1 MKDKSKKVKPVKKI
15 KNKKENGIDRFFRS
29 MDHMIRTK
37 ISSNIQLELI
47 FTVAFCLIVSFLAY
61 NVTFNLSR
69 KVKERQ
75 FISYDQGISDISSS
89 ANEIAERMLND
100 LRYKKEEEITDD
112 MRETVRY
119 PSENN
124 PDTKQFNLKK
134 AMDNLISDFSRTRSL
149 NVMVAELN
157 GKIIYKTPNISEET
171 LDIFSMMKSV
181 YDIDYNNPYFQNQES
196 VHELTF
202 VYPMNFLG
210 NDIYLVIKDT
220 PVAEIETQTTSTYN
234 SSLSLFVGLLFFIA
248 GFLILTKNKMD
259 YIQALYNTV
268 KIMTTG
274 NLDYKAPVK
283 GNDELSHLAQSIN
296 VMAEEI
302 NKRME
307 EERKLEKAKQEL
319 ITNVSHDL
327 RTPLTSIIGYL
338 GLAKS
343 ENLSNEKKNDY
354 IQIAYSKS
362 ESLKMLI
369 SELFEYTKLQSPENK
384 PVLSLV
390 NLGDLLDQLVEEM
403 IPMAED
409 QGLHILK
416 SFGKKAVFLHVE
428 PQQIVR
434 VFENLISNA
443 IKYTHGIHPIEVELK
458 NVDSDGFTTVLV
470 KNAIEEIS
478 LEDTEKMFERFY
490 RLEKSRSSET
500 GGTGLGLAIAESI
513 VHSHQGEIFA
523 RKEGEKTLVIVVRLP
538 AKNIP

>member
-1 MKDKSKKVKPVKKI
+1 MKNKSKKVKSTSP
-15 KNKKENGIDRFFRS
+15 KKENGIDRFFS
-29 MDHMIRTK
+29 SIDQVIRTK

-47 FTVAFCLIVSFLAY
+47 FTVAFCLVVAFLAY

-75 FISYDQGISDISSS
+75 YISYDQGISDISAS

-100 LRYKKEEEITDD
+100 LRYKKEEEITEA

-119 PSENN
+119 ASENN
-124 PDTKQFNLKK
+124 PDAKQFNLKK
-134 AMDNLISDFSRTRSL
+134 AMENLITDFSRTRSL
-149 NVMVAELN
+149 KVMVARLD
-157 GKIIYKTPNISEET
+157 GKIIYSTNNVQEET
-171 LDIFSMMKSV
+171 LDIFSMMKSA
-181 YDIDYNNPYFQNQES
+181 YDINYNNPYYEDQES
-196 VHELTF
+196 INELTF
-202 VYPMNFLG
+202 VYPMNFLEE
-210 NDIYLVIKDT
+210 DIYLVIKDT
-220 PVAEIETQTTSTYN
+220 PIAEIDTQTTSTYN
-234 SSLSLFVGLLFFIA
+234 SSLSLLVGLFFFIA

-259 YIQALYNTV
+259 YIQELYNTV

-274 NLDYKAPVK
+274 NLEYKAPVK

-302 NKRME
+302 SKRIE

-327 RTPLTSIIGYL
+327 RTPLTSILGYL

-343 ENLSNEKKNDY
+343 ENLSLEKKNDY

-362 ESLKMLI
+362 ESLKVLI

-384 PVLSLV
+384 PTLSLV
-390 NLGDLLDQLVEEM
+390 NLADLLEQLVEEM
-403 IPMAED
+403 IPLAED
-409 QGLHILK
+409 KGLHIVK
-416 SFGKKAVFLHVE
+416 SFARKDVFLHVE

-443 IKYTHGIHPIEVELK
+443 IKYTHGIHPIEVVLK
-458 NVDSDGFTTVLV
+458 EVDQHGFTTVLV
-470 KNAIEEIS
+470 KNAIDEIS
-478 LEDTEKMFERFY
+478 DEDTQKMFERFY

-513 VHSHQGEIFA
+513 VHSHHGEIFA
-523 RKEGEKTLVIVVRLP
+523 EKENESTLVIVVRLP
-538 AKNIP
+538 AENMS

>member
-1 MKDKSKKVKPVKKI
+1 MKNKSRKVRNGNP
-15 KNKKENGIDRFFRS
+15 KKENGIDRFFRS

-47 FTVAFCLIVSFLAY
+47 FTVAFCLIVAFLAY

-69 KVKERQ
+69 QVKERQ

-100 LRYKKEEEITDD
+100 LRYKKEDDITDA

-119 PSENN
+119 ASENN
-124 PDTKQFNLKK
+124 PDAKQFNLNK

-149 NVMVAELN
+149 KVMVSKLDGN
-157 GKIIYKTPNISEET
+157 IIYKTNNVMEET

-181 YDIDYNNPYFQNQES
+181 YDIDYNNPYFENQES
-196 VHELTF
+196 VNELTF
-202 VYPMNFLG
+202 VYPMNFLEQ
-210 NDIYLVIKDT
+210 DIYLVIKDT
-220 PVAEIETQTTSTYN
+220 PIADIDTQTTSSYN
-234 SSLSLFVGLLFFIA
+234 SSLSLLMGLLFFIA
-248 GFLILTKNKMD
+248 GFMILTKNKMD
-259 YIQALYNTV
+259 YIQELYNTV

-274 NLDYKAPVK
+274 NLKVKAPVK

-302 NKRME
+302 SKRME

-362 ESLKMLI
+362 ESLKVLI

-403 IPMAED
+403 IPLAED
-409 QGLHILK
+409 MGLHIVK
-416 SFGKKAVFLHVE
+416 SFMKKDIFLHVE

-443 IKYTHGIHPIEVELK
+443 IKYTHGIHPIEIELK
-458 NVDSDGFTTVLV
+458 DVDQEGYTTVLV

-478 LEDTEKMFERFY
+478 NEDTEKMFERFY

-513 VHSHQGEIFA
+513 VNSHHGEIYA
-523 RKEGEKTLVIVVRLP
+523 KKEGESTLVIVVRLP
-538 AKNIP
+538 AKNMS